1 MITNFL
7 KNGLSSLESIPII
20 SSMQTNSTT
29 QSPKPPVITN
39 YPVQI
44 EKIVEQTLAVLSVI
58 LSQRLGEKVE
68 TNEIRELADDVV
80 KSKAL
85 QASLI
90 DTKEKYNDLVNKSTT
105 LYQQARKISNAF
117 GEFISNINL
126 FL

>member
-44 EKIVEQTLAVLSVI
+44 EKIVE
-58 LSQRLGEKVE
+58 
-68 TNEIRELADDVV
+68 
-80 KSKAL
+80 
-85 QASLI
+85 
-90 DTKEKYNDLVNKSTT
+90 
-105 LYQQARKISNAF
+105 
-117 GEFISNINL
+117 
-126 FL
+126 